1 MKIDATPRLISSSFF
16 PRGTLQISRL
26 TRKTHVETNR
36 TRARQRTA
44 IMNKIPGATLG
55 TVEKVLKKLYTER
68 VRRILEYGY
77 WSTAAKSNF
86 KDK

>member
-1 MKIDATPRLISSSFF
+1 
-16 PRGTLQISRL
+16 
-26 TRKTHVETNR
+26 
-36 TRARQRTA
+36 
-44 IMNKIPGATLG
+44 MNKIPGATLG

-86 KDK
+86 KNKQNQVLMNVVHNWEI